1 MTTQNVGQQILGLL
15 ENDLLLAAGPS
26 IMTFLTNVEK
36 NPAGE
41 PGYWIQLTGALIA
54 EAPQLEL
61 QVIQQIVGAL
71 QTKLAAKLAS
81 IPPTTVSS
89 ITTSPPA
96 AVIAPAV

>member
-15 ENDLLLAAGPS
+15 ENDLLLAAGPA

-71 QTKLAAKLAS
+71 QAKLAAKLAS
-81 IPPTTVSS
+81 IPPTTA
-89 ITTSPPA
+89 PPA